1 MTERYTREK
10 IKNKKT
16 VRVNLNGN
24 IYNKVKLKE
33 PRVQVSEDTR
43 TQGSKRRLRTA
54 TQNETIVAPPVAE
67 VVPVLA
73 PPEAAPAEA
82 RDEAREA
89 RTAPTSREVVP
100 TEFRR
105 KLIGTLREERP
116 ICLANSTTIFPRS
129 AGEHG
134 VAVDR
139 TLSFGQEP
147 DGLKLEAV
155 DLELDTDVLVC
166 AHGTPPCLGYRERTG

>member
-1 MTERYTREK
+1 
-10 IKNKKT
+10 
-16 VRVNLNGN
+16 
-24 IYNKVKLKE
+24 
-33 PRVQVSEDTR
+33 VSEDTR

-54 TQNETIVAPPVAE
+54 TQHEIK
-67 VVPVLA
+67 VVPLEG
-73 PPEAAPAEA
+73 EAAPALVPPDVVPEEA
-82 RDEAREA
+82 RDAARVA
-89 RTAPTSREVVP
+89 RIAPTSREVVP

-139 TLSFGQEP
+139 PLALIEKP

-155 DLELDTDVLVC
+155 DLETNSDVFVR
-166 AHGTPPCLGYRERTG
+166 HGGAPPCFWVRERTG